1 MKFKKKSTD
10 DLTPEMISF
19 MVKETENGKKV
30 LIKPCQATVQIR
42 RLLSKIG
49 SRFELA
55 TMIESQ
61 SKAFLDLMSKYEAKR
76 SNNYQDIRTI
86 KASLRIYISLMR
98 LYWTLLW
105 NDYEVVRETNP
116 FVVKQREKKRQ
127 EYKNA
132 KSTVKAMRREWQMEK
147 KKLPIMSSG
156 VARDVMLTE
165 RERLNQKNKNTRMRN
180 KIINSL
186 KKKKDE
192 TTD

>member
-19 MVKETENGKKV
+19 MVKEAENGKKV

-147 KKLPIMSSG
+147 KRLPIMSSG

>member
-1 MKFKKKSTD
+1 MPFKKKSTD
-10 DLTPEMISF
+10 DLTPEMIAF
-19 MVKETENGKKV
+19 MVKEAENGKKV

-42 RLLSKIG
+42 KMLSKIG

-61 SKAFLDLMSKYEAKR
+61 GKAFVDLMSKYEAKR

-86 KASLRIYISLMR
+86 KASLRVYISLLR

-105 NDYEVVRETNP
+105 NDYEIVRETNP
-116 FVVKQREKKRQ
+116 FIIKQREKKQQQYRTMGG
-127 EYKNA
+127 
-132 KSTVKAMRREWQMEK
+132 TVKMMRKEWQMEK
-147 KKLPIMSSG
+147 KKLPIMSSS

-165 RERLNQKNKNTRMRN
+165 RERLKQKNKNTRMRN

>member
-19 MVKETENGKKV
+19 MVKEVENGKKV

>member
-1 MKFKKKSTD
+1 MQFKKKSTD

-19 MVKETENGKKV
+19 MVKETENGKKI

>member
-1 MKFKKKSTD
+1 MPFKKKSTD
-10 DLTPEMISF
+10 DLTPEMIAF
-19 MVKETENGKKV
+19 MVKEAENSKKV
-30 LIKPCQATVQIR
+30 LIKPCQTTVQIR
-42 RLLSKIG
+42 KMLSKIG

-61 SKAFLDLMSKYEAKR
+61 GKAFVDMMSKYEAKR
-76 SNNYQDIRTI
+76 SNNYHDIRTI
-86 KASLRIYISLMR
+86 KASLRVYISLLR
-98 LYWTLLW
+98 LYWTLLC

-116 FVVKQREKKRQ
+116 FIIKQREKKQQQYRTMGG
-127 EYKNA
+127 
-132 KSTVKAMRREWQMEK
+132 TVKMMRKEWQMEK
-147 KKLPIMSSG
+147 KRLPIMSSG

-165 RERLNQKNKNTRMRN
+165 RERLKQKNKNTRMRN

>member
-1 MKFKKKSTD
+1 MQFKKKSTD
-10 DLTPEMISF
+10 DLTPEMIAF

-61 SKAFLDLMSKYEAKR
+61 GKAFLDLMSKYEAKR

-86 KASLRIYISLMR
+86 KASLRIYISLLR